1 MTTTPSSFLLTA
13 AETKLLA
20 LLRADARASVAALA
34 RTLGVARATVQER
47 ITRLE
52 QKGVIDGYTV
62 RVNPAFAASRLT
74 AHSLLR
80 VSPKLSDS
88 VNIALKKIPQAAGV
102 YALSGE
108 FDLLVVWHADTT
120 AELDVALD
128 ASGKIDGVER
138 TQTSIVL
145 SVKFER

>member
-1 MTTTPSSFLLTA
+1 MKESKPPINLTP
-13 AETKLLA
+13 AERQLLA
-20 LLRADARASVAALA
+20 LLRDDARASVAALA

-62 RVNPAFAASRLT
+62 RINPAYSATRLT
-74 AHSLLR
+74 AHSLMR
-80 VSPKLSDS
+80 VSPKLSEP
-88 VNIALKKIPQAAGV
+88 VNAALRKIPQAAGV

-120 AELDVALD
+120 AELDAALD

-145 SVKFER
+145 SVKFEH

>member
-1 MTTTPSSFLLTA
+1 MISSGLLALTP
-13 AETKLLA
+13 AEAELLA
-20 LLRADARASVAALA
+20 LLRANAREPVASLA
-34 RTLGVARATVQER
+34 RKLGLSRATVQER
-47 ITRLE
+47 IARLE

-62 RVNPAFAASRLT
+62 RLHPALSRARVT
-74 AHSLLR
+74 AHSLMR
-80 VSPKLSDS
+80 INAKRGDA
-88 VNIALKKIPQAAGV
+88 VNAALKKIPQAAGV

-120 AELDVALD
+120 AELDRALD
-128 ASGKIDGVER
+128 ESGKLDGVER

>member
-1 MTTTPSSFLLTA
+1 MKLSSNSFSLTP
-13 AETKLLA
+13 AEQQLLA

-62 RVNPAFAASRLT
+62 RMNPAFTASRIT
-74 AHSLLR
+74 AHSLMR
-80 VSPKLSDS
+80 VSPKRSES
-88 VNIALKKIPQAAGV
+88 VNAALKKIPQAAGV

-108 FDLLVVWHADTT
+108 FDLLVVWHADST
-120 AELDVALD
+120 AELDIALD

>member
-1 MTTTPSSFLLTA
+1 MKNLNADFNLTP
-13 AETKLLA
+13 AERALLA

-62 RVNPAFAASRLT
+62 RVNPAFAASRIT

-80 VSPKLSDS
+80 VSPKLSES
-88 VNIALKKIPQAAGV
+88 VNVALKNVPQAAGV

-108 FDLLVVWHADTT
+108 FDLLVVWHADSTS
-120 AELDVALD
+120 ELDRALD
-128 ASGKIDGVER
+128 ASGKIEGVER